1 MNVLYDTLKGTP
13 YCPGKI
19 YTKCKVKQTAVR
31 HKAVEL
37 ETRSSEVLYMIGL
50 HTVVQSVIL
59 VTNITIWDKLRNT
72 EV

>member
-1 MNVLYDTLKGTP
+1 MNVLHDKLKGTP

-19 YTKCKVKQTAVR
+19 YTKCKAKQTTVR

-37 ETRSSEVLYMIGL
+37 ETCSSKVLYMTGL

-59 VTNITIWDKLRNT
+59 VTNITIWDKLRYT